1 MSTTVVPTENTS
13 STSPVHVIESKEDV
27 SSSFSKKVMQV
38 WGLSEK
44 EMEVSARSAVART
57 AVAPTDATGASAV
70 SAVTDPSDSE
80 EEMEVSARSAVA
92 RTAVAP
98 TDATGASAVSAVTD
112 PSDSEEEKEVFR
124 FRDYVVVSDVSPRL
138 TDEQVRLYPWG
149 TPSYIFKVGTHIRT
163 LVDDNVM
170 CRGRI
175 VDIVNTAVAV
185 EDFVYRINLDNG
197 LTFGRVSHK
206 QLIGSFSLPCP

>member
-44 EMEVSARSAVART
+44 EMEVSARSAVALT

-80 EEMEVSARSAVA
+80 EEMEDSARSAVA

-98 TDATGASAVSAVTD
+98 TDAAGASAVSAVTD

-124 FRDYVVVSDVSPRL
+124 FRDYLVVSDVSPRL